1 MPLQR
6 LGAPVPSTSS
16 ASCSGRCGASSGR
29 LAALTAAPRRTVRAR
44 AANPPTPPS
53 SPEGPSKPQ
62 APQPQKADAPS
73 ASSSAPRPAPPTPDA
88 LNLAFESDAAK
99 HSKVI
104 TESPVK
110 TTGLHRAP
118 LSGGVK
124 TATSREPGL
133 DTGEDLTK
141 SGAPRVSRPSPGGL
155 PRYELPTPP
164 VAVRNLVEH
173 ARFGHLCTMMSGMHH
188 RRAGYPFGTLVDF
201 ASDGAGYP
209 VFCLSPLA
217 IHSRNLIEEPRCS
230 LVVQMPGWTGLAN
243 ARVTIFGDVY
253 QLPPDLQDSAREI
266 FIAKH
271 SNERKERWVSGN
283 FVYFRM
289 NRIVDIYFVGGFG
302 TVQWI
307 SPEEYLGSSPD
318 EIVLN
323 NPNAVLQVLNEQF
336 APVLRAKLG
345 SGGRPL
351 DELVFISIDASGV
364 DMRVRCGHEFSVERI
379 GFADRVANV
388 TQVMAAM
395 RQVVT
400 DVSRSNASSAAS
412 SVE

>member
-1 MPLQR
+1 MPPQPLLQR
-6 LGAPVPSTSS
+6 TSVGFNTVPTACPAMLPCRLQQARSTRSSLRVHAAHSPNVDGA
-16 ASCSGRCGASSGR
+16 
-29 LAALTAAPRRTVRAR
+29 
-44 AANPPTPPS
+44 TPL
-53 SPEGPSKPQ
+53 
-62 APQPQKADAPS
+62 QPQKAGLDGVAPKGS
-73 ASSSAPRPAPPTPDA
+73 GPARPTE
-88 LNLAFESDAAK
+88 LSIAFESDK
-99 HSKVI
+99 KPGTLQTPTKVLM
-104 TESPVK
+104 ENPVK

-124 TATSREPGL
+124 TAT
-133 DTGEDLTK
+133 T
-141 SGAPRVSRPSPGGL
+141 
-155 PRYELPTPP
+155 RYELPSPP

-253 QLPPDLQDSAREI
+253 QLPADLQESAREI

-307 SPEEYLGSSPD
+307 APDEYLGATPD
-318 EIVLN
+318 EIVLS
-323 NPNAVLQVLNEQF
+323 NPAHILHVLNEQF

-345 SGGRPL
+345 CGSRPL
-351 DELVFISIDASGV
+351 DELMFISIDASGV
-364 DMRVRCGHEFSVERI
+364 DIRVRTGPEFSVERI
-379 GFADRVANV
+379 GFAEKV
-388 TQVMAAM
+388 TNLNQVMAAM

-400 DVSRSNASSAAS
+400 DVSKSSPCGAN
-412 SVE
+412 

>member
-1 MPLQR
+1 MPPQR
-6 LGAPVPSTSS
+6 LLQGTSS
-16 ASCSGRCGASSGR
+16 AAH
-29 LAALTAAPRRTVRAR
+29 PAR
-44 AANPPTPPS
+44 AASRPPCSCPPQPARPCVRVHVAHSPNGSGHDAPPPKAAS
-53 SPEGPSKPQ
+53 SPAKP
-62 APQPQKADAPS
+62 AE
-73 ASSSAPRPAPPTPDA
+73 A
-88 LNLAFESDAAK
+88 LNLAFESDNTTHSKKPAAAAAAPAPASAGAAAAGAAAP
-99 HSKVI
+99 SKVI
-104 TESPVK
+104 MESPVK

-124 TATSREPGL
+124 TATSR
-133 DTGEDLTK
+133 
-141 SGAPRVSRPSPGGL
+141 
-155 PRYELPTPP
+155 YELPSPP

-253 QLPPDLQDSAREI
+253 QLPADLQDSAREI
-266 FIAKH
+266 FITKH

-307 SPEEYLGSSPD
+307 APDEYLGATPD
-318 EIVLN
+318 EIVLS
-323 NPNAVLQVLNEQF
+323 NPGVVLQELNAEF
-336 APVLRAKLG
+336 GPLLRDKLRCG
-345 SGGRPL
+345 SRPL

-364 DMRVRCGHEFSVERI
+364 DMRVRTGSEFSVERI
-379 GFADRVANV
+379 GFPEKVSTPA
-388 TQVMAAM
+388 QVKVAM
-395 RQVVT
+395 RQVVA
-400 DVSRSNASSAAS
+400 DVSRTAPAPCGDA
-412 SVE
+412 

>member
-124 TATSREPGL
+124 TATS
-133 DTGEDLTK
+133 
-141 SGAPRVSRPSPGGL
+141 
-155 PRYELPTPP
+155 RYELPTPP

>member
-1 MPLQR
+1 MQAQQLLR
-6 LGAPVPSTSS
+6 HSLGAQPSSCGRAPAPV
-16 ASCSGRCGASSGR
+16 CRR
-29 LAALTAAPRRTVRAR
+29 QAAPRPCLRAR
-44 AANPPTPPS
+44 AAGADT
-53 SPEGPSKPQ
+53 
-62 APQPQKADAPS
+62 PQPQKQDGAPGGKPT
-73 ASSSAPRPAPPTPDA
+73 ASKPAET
-88 LNLAFESDAAK
+88 LNLAYESDKQKVAAAT
-99 HSKVI
+99 KVI
-104 TESPVK
+104 MESPVK

-124 TATSREPGL
+124 TAT
-133 DTGEDLTK
+133 K
-141 SGAPRVSRPSPGGL
+141 
-155 PRYELPTPP
+155 RYELPSPP

-253 QLPPDLQDSAREI
+253 QLPADLQDSAREI

-307 SPEEYLGSSPD
+307 APDEYLASTPD

-323 NPNAVLQVLNEQF
+323 NPNHILTVLNEQF

-345 SGGRPL
+345 TVARPL
-351 DELVFISIDASGV
+351 DELMFISIDASGV
-364 DMRVRCGHEFSVERI
+364 DIRVRTGPEFSVERI
-379 GFADRVANV
+379 GFPIKVTNL
-388 TQVMAAM
+388 TQVMNAM

-400 DVSRSNASSAAS
+400 DMSKAPTPAAS
-412 SVE
+412 GEAL

>member
-1 MPLQR
+1 MPPQLLFQ
-6 LGAPVPSTSS
+6 
-16 ASCSGRCGASSGR
+16 
-29 LAALTAAPRRTVRAR
+29 RTVGLNTVPTASLAVQPCRLQQARSTRASLR
-44 AANPPTPPS
+44 VHVSHSPNADGSTPL
-53 SPEGPSKPQ
+53 
-62 APQPQKADAPS
+62 QPQKAGLDGAVPKGHS
-73 ASSSAPRPAPPTPDA
+73 PAGLSE
-88 LNLAFESDAAK
+88 LNIAFESDKKPGA
-99 HSKVI
+99 SQTPTKVI
-104 TESPVK
+104 MESPVK

-124 TATSREPGL
+124 TAT
-133 DTGEDLTK
+133 T
-141 SGAPRVSRPSPGGL
+141 
-155 PRYELPTPP
+155 RYELPSPP

-253 QLPPDLQDSAREI
+253 QLPADLQDSAREI

-307 SPEEYLGSSPD
+307 APDEYLAATPD

-323 NPNAVLQVLNEQF
+323 NPAHILHVLNEQF

-345 SGGRPL
+345 CGSRPL
-351 DELVFISIDASGV
+351 DELMFISIDASGV
-364 DMRVRCGHEFSVERI
+364 DIRVRTGPEFSVERI
-379 GFADRVANV
+379 GFMEKV
-388 TQVMAAM
+388 TNLNQVMTAM
-395 RQVVT
+395 RQVVM
-400 DVSRSNASSAAS
+400 DVSKASPCGSD
-412 SVE
+412 